1 VISIKALP
9 YSLSF
14 KKFQAVSGGND
25 FFNKISRI
33 SLSRIYI
40 EIGKYDDALSQLS
53 VYSESSAN
61 AYIHELIGDI
71 FAAKQEVEKSIE
83 QYMLADEKYDDQQ
96 SKSIIAMKIAD
107 LES

>member
-1 VISIKALP
+1 MMLYYSSQSILRV
-9 YSLSF
+9 L
-14 KKFQAVSGGND
+14 
-25 FFNKISRI
+25 
-33 SLSRIYI
+33 LT
-40 EIGKYDDALSQLS
+40 
-53 VYSESSAN
+53 
-61 AYIHELIGDI
+61 YIHELIGDI